1 MTSVQEL
8 AGTARGKSDV
18 LLDARSLTK
27 EFPIEQGLLRRV
39 HGYVHAVDNV
49 SLTVEPGS
57 TKGLVGES
65 GSGKSTFGRL
75 VLRLIDP
82 TSGQIFFDG
91 QETTKLKGRGLRQV
105 RRNIQIVFQDPH
117 SAFDPSA
124 SILASIREP
133 MQTHLHI
140 GASEQTERARHL
152 LELVGLAPDYVAR
165 FPSELSGGQL
175 QRIAI
180 ARALTLEPKLLVLD
194 EPVSSLDVSTQAQVV
209 NLLRDLQQR
218 LGIAYLFIAHDLSV
232 VRHVSSRIAVMYLGR
247 IVEEGPSESVYLTP
261 RHPYTEALLSAIP
274 IPEPVRQR
282 SRRRIVLEG
291 DIPSPANPPTGCH
304 FHTRCP
310 RAMDICREVD
320 PPAFTTDDGTTVYC
334 HLHTSGPALAGAPV
348 TTLRDVPR
356 HSPFA
361 DDDPGPT

>member
-1 MTSVQEL
+1 VTTKP
-8 AGTARGKSDV
+8 AAATTTADSTDA
-18 LLDARSLTK
+18 LLETRRLVK
-27 EFPIEQGLLRRV
+27 EFPIEEGLLRRV
-39 HGYVHAVDNV
+39 RGFVHAVDNV
-49 SLTVEPGS
+49 SLAVAPG
-57 TKGLVGES
+57 TTRGLVGES

-91 QETTKLKGRGLRQV
+91 QETTRLKGNDLRQV

-133 MQTHLHI
+133 MQTHLD
-140 GASEQTERARHL
+140 ASGREQRDRARHL
-152 LELVGLAPDYVAR
+152 LELVGLASDYLNR

-175 QRIAI
+175 QRVAI
-180 ARALTLEPKLLVLD
+180 ARALSLEPKLLVLD

-209 NLLRDLQQR
+209 NLLRELQER
-218 LGIAYLFIAHDLSV
+218 LGIGYLFIAHDLSV
-232 VRHVSSRIAVMYLGR
+232 VRHVSDSISVMYLGR
-247 IVEEGPSESVYLTP
+247 IVEEGHADVVYNTP

-282 SRRRIVLEG
+282 ARQRIVLAG
-291 DIPSPANPPTGCH
+291 DIPSPANPPSGCR

-310 RAMDICREVD
+310 RTMDICREVD
-320 PPAFTTDDGTTVYC
+320 PPAFTTDDGTTAYC
-334 HLHTSGPALAGAPV
+334 HLHTSGPTLAGAPV
-348 TTLRDVPR
+348 TALRTSGNGKAP
-356 HSPFA
+356 
-361 DDDPGPT
+361 